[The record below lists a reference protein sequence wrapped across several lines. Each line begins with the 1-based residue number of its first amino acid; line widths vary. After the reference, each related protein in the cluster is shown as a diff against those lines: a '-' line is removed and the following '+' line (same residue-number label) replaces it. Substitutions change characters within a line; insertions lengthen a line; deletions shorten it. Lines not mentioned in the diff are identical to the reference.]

1 MVEPQEYRMYTAEL
15 EALGQYLYMRFSP
28 ELKKY
33 IQIVCSPYM
42 DMKTRIDA
50 VRILKKNGIPAENIL
65 DDECNKN

>member
-1 MVEPQEYRMYTAEL
+1 MYTAEL